1 MSLFNAK
8 FYEIMVHLPDDK
20 NSLSGFA
27 SAAKDFGY
35 SGMAVIDLKR
45 NRFDLNNMPDDFS
58 LYNAVEISGKPSKIR
73 DEIKKYKD
81 IPDILIVEGVNEEI
95 ARAAVESERLDI
107 MMQPVKFNNVLGQ
120 IASDN
125 SVAIGFNAGSIIRMR
140 GEAREKE
147 LRIMRTNLMYARK
160 YGLRM
165 VMTCQPSSP
174 FDLRAPREMA
184 ALGSL
189 FGMSPKEAT
198 DAMSKFPLEILH
210 RKSPEYIQEGI
221 EIV

>member
-1 MSLFNAK
+1 M
-8 FYEIMVHLPDDK
+8 
-20 NSLSGFA
+20 
-27 SAAKDFGY
+27 
-35 SGMAVIDLKR
+35 
-45 NRFDLNNMPDDFS
+45 
-58 LYNAVEISGKPSKIR
+58 
-73 DEIKKYKD
+73 
-81 IPDILIVEGVNEEI
+81 IVEGVNEEI